1 MEVILKKDVK
11 GTGKEGEIVKVSDG
25 FARNRLI
32 PGGLAVEATEA
43 NKRAIAR
50 EKARAAEKYAQDK
63 EAAEK
68 LAAILT
74 SGPVTVRTKVGD
86 NGKLFGSITSMDIAA
101 AITEQLGT
109 EIDKKKIVLDKPIK
123 ETGITEVSVK
133 LFQDVTAKVKVSI
146 EGGK

>member
-50 EKARAAEKYAQDK
+50 EKARAAERYAQDK